1 MLIQKQYAIQKRSGK
16 DFFII
21 FCIFSADYIQPLIC
35 KASDPEYEKCI
46 WNSFE
51 KSRPYLM
58 KGIPEVSMPPMDPFV
73 LPLMTVNRTLN
84 DVVSINAICKNIKV
98 EGARNIIIE
107 GLK

>member
-1 MLIQKQYAIQKRSGK
+1 
-16 DFFII
+16 
-21 FCIFSADYIQPLIC
+21 
-35 KASDPEYEKCI
+35 
-46 WNSFE
+46 
-51 KSRPYLM
+51 M

-98 EGARNIIIE
+98 EGARNVIIE